1 MERPKILVV
10 EDEQIVATELKER
23 LHALGYLVAGSA
35 STGPEAI
42 AKTESSNPDL
52 ILMDIRLRGEMDGI
66 DAAGRIL
73 ASRDVPIV
81 FVTAHADEATL
92 ERAKVTGPMGYVLKP
107 FSERELQTAIE
118 IGLYKHAMEKKLR
131 EQKQWLAAMLDSIA
145 DAVIATDTEGHITL
159 INPAASSLTGFA
171 HMEALGRHVTSLLNI
186 VNEATKTTMENPVT
200 MILDPGAEL
209 LTTNYSLVIIA
220 KSGKVVPIDG
230 SASRIMDERGKRQGA
245 IFAFRDVTAQSK
257 QAEAARLVQFSINQA
272 PDLILQIG
280 SDGLILEANA
290 ATCDTLGFAK
300 DELLSKHAYEL
311 EVYSSQPQWTQ
322 LWERAG
328 KERVLTYETSYWTR
342 DGAAL
347 PVDVRACYIRFVRQE
362 FLFIIARVTAQ
373 AEGLMRGDERSTPR
387 AHSI

>member
-23 LHALGYLVAGSA
+23 LHALGYRVAGAA

-42 AKTESSNPDL
+42 TKAENLNPDL

-131 EQKQWLAAMLDSIA
+131 EQKQWLAAMLDSIG

-171 HMEALGRHVTSLLNI
+171 QVEALGRNVTSLLNI
-186 VNEATKTTMENPVT
+186 VNEATKTTVGSPVT
-200 MILDPGAEL
+200 MILEPGAEL
-209 LTTNYSLVIIA
+209 MTTNYSFVIIA

-230 SASRIMDERGKRQGA
+230 SASRIIDEHGATQGA

-257 QAEAARLVQFSINQA
+257 QAEAARIAQFSINQV

-280 SDGLILEANA
+280 SDGLILEVNE
-290 ATCDTLGFAK
+290 ATCDRLGFAR
-300 DELLSKHAYEL
+300 DELLNKHAYDLEL
-311 EVYSSQPQWTQ
+311 YSSEPQWTQ

-328 KERVLTYETSYWTR
+328 KERVLTYETSYWTK

-347 PVDVRACYIRFVRQE
+347 PVDVRACYIRFMRQE
-362 FLFIIARVTAQ
+362 LLFIIARVTAQ
-373 AEGLMRGDERSTPR
+373 AEGLMRGKHRPTTR
-387 AHSI
+387 MHSI